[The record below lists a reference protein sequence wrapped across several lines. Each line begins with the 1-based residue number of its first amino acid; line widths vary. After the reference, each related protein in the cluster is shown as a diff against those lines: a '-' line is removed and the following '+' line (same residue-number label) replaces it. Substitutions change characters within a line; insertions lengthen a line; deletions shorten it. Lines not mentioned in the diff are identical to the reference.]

1 VIGYEDKIKMPA
13 VRIRKAVELRQRE
26 VPDVRRFPARGAD
39 SYKREVFLAGY
50 LLTLYTTLE

>member
-1 VIGYEDKIKMPA
+1 MPA
-13 VRIRKAVELRQRE
+13 LRIRKAVELRQRE